1 MQCFHFFFRQH
12 FSNLCI
18 CIETQLLNEN
28 SNLLRHFCNALEK
41 RSRLSLFQ
49 KLIGECRRVNNLYFL
64 IIFTTKYRKPRYTN
78 NLARHRDLFFFFFNI
93 FSFTHQRIFLQTY
106 TKFFKV
112 FFLSFKYIYQL
123 TL

>member
-1 MQCFHFFFRQH
+1 MFSFFFRQR

-18 CIETQLLNEN
+18 CIEPQLLNEN

-41 RSRLSLFQ
+41 RSRLSLFK

-78 NLARHRDLFFFFFNI
+78 NLARHRDLFFFFLI
-93 FSFTHQRIFLQTY
+93 FSRLRINEYFYKLTRNFL
-106 TKFFKV
+106 KFF
-112 FFLSFKYIYQL
+112 F
-123 TL
+123 

>member
-1 MQCFHFFFRQH
+1 MFSFFFRQH

-18 CIETQLLNEN
+18 CIEPQLFNEN

-41 RSRLSLFQ
+41 RSRLSLFK

-64 IIFTTKYRKPRYTN
+64 IIFTTKYS
-78 NLARHRDLFFFFFNI
+78 L
-93 FSFTHQRIFLQTY
+93 RINEYFYKLTRNFL
-106 TKFFKV
+106 KF

>member
-1 MQCFHFFFRQH
+1 MFSFFFRQH

-18 CIETQLLNEN
+18 CIEPQLLNEN

-41 RSRLSLFQ
+41 RSRLSLFK

-78 NLARHRDLFFFFFNI
+78 NLARHSEYFFFLKYFLVYASTNI
-93 FSFTHQRIFLQTY
+93 STNLHEI
-106 TKFFKV
+106 FKV
-112 FFLSFKYIYQL
+112 FFFKF
-123 TL
+123 